1 MSSDLTKLSSLTK
14 RTTQLITMLNH
25 LEEGLMALLLAVM
38 CLLTFAQ
45 VVLRYGFNTGIIWS
59 LEATTY
65 SFAWLVL
72 IGMSYGVRTGS
83 HIAVNL
89 LVDRVSSRTRRAISL
104 AGIGV
109 CLLYSGFLFYG
120 STVFVG
126 RLFSLGHLARD
137 IPAPRWLLTL
147 LLPLGFLLLAFR
159 FLQLAANLVSG
170 AQSQISGS
178 AGSSLRSDSGVAS
191 TPPGGKAT

>member
-1 MSSDLTKLSSLTK
+1 MSSDLTKLSSLPK
-14 RTTQLITMLNH
+14 RTTQLITKLNH

-170 AQSQISGS
+170 AQSRISGGAGFS
-178 AGSSLRSDSGVAS
+178 ARSDSGVTS

>member
-14 RTTQLITMLNH
+14 RTTQFITMLNH

-65 SFAWLVL
+65 AFAWLVL
-72 IGMSYGVRTGS
+72 IGMSYGVRTRS

-178 AGSSLRSDSGVAS
+178 AGMSASSDSGVTS

>member
-1 MSSDLTKLSSLTK
+1 
-14 RTTQLITMLNH
+14 MLNH

-65 SFAWLVL
+65 AFAWLVL
-72 IGMSYGVRTGS
+72 IGMSYGVRTRS

-126 RLFSLGHLARD
+126 RLFLLGHLARD

-178 AGSSLRSDSGVAS
+178 AGSSARSDSGVTS

>member
-14 RTTQLITMLNH
+14 RTTQFITMLNH

-72 IGMSYGVRTGS
+72 IGMSYGVRTRS

-120 STVFVG
+120 ATVFVG

-178 AGSSLRSDSGVAS
+178 AGSSASSDSGAIS